1 MMQFLRSPRR
11 ALVALS
17 AMIALTAAAAPAPSA
32 ATSTARFHTKLLKSA
47 PAANDTLTTA
57 PTALSLWFN
66 EKVALK
72 VTTVKLA
79 GPAGDVKLGAVTRDE
94 KVKDAPVVAA
104 ITTPLGAGSYT
115 ASWSVA
121 GDDGHPV
128 KGTFAFVVKGA
139 K

>member
-1 MMQFLRSPRR
+1 MLRSLR
-11 ALVALS
+11 ALRSAVLAL
-17 AMIALTAAAAPAPSA
+17 AAIGALAAATPAPGVP
-32 ATSTARFHTKLLKSA
+32 FHTKLLKSA
-47 PAANDTLTTA
+47 PAANDTLATA
-57 PTALSLWFN
+57 PTAISLWFN
-66 EKVALK
+66 EKVELK

-79 GPAGDVKLGAVTRDE
+79 GPSGAVKLGAVTRDE

-104 ITTPLGAGSYT
+104 IPSTLGAGTYT

-128 KGTFAFVVKGA
+128 KGSFAFVVKGA

>member
-1 MMQFLRSPRR
+1 MIG
-11 ALVALS
+11 AL
-17 AMIALTAAAAPAPSA
+17 AAAATPATRGVP
-32 ATSTARFHTKLLKSA
+32 FHTKLLKSA
-47 PAANDTLTTA
+47 PAANDTLTAA
-57 PTALSLWFN
+57 PTAISLWFN
-66 EKVALK
+66 EKVELK

-79 GPAGDVKLGAVTRDE
+79 GPAGAVKLAAATRDD

-104 ITTPLGAGSYT
+104 ITTPLAAGSYT

-128 KGTFAFVVKGA
+128 KGSFAFVVKGG

>member
-1 MMQFLRSPRR
+1 
-11 ALVALS
+11 
-17 AMIALTAAAAPAPSA
+17 
-32 ATSTARFHTKLLKSA
+32 
-47 PAANDTLTTA
+47 
-57 PTALSLWFN
+57 
-66 EKVALK
+66 

-79 GPAGDVKLGAVTRDE
+79 GPSGAVKLGAVTRDE

-104 ITTPLGAGSYT
+104 IPSTLGAGTYT

-128 KGTFAFVVKGA
+128 KGSFAFVVKGA